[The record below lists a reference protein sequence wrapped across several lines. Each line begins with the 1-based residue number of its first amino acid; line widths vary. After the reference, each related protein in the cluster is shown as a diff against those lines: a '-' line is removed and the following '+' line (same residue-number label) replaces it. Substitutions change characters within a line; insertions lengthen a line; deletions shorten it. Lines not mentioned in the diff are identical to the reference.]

1 METIEIKKVQNGFH
15 VVVKDETEFDEKEYV
30 FTKES
35 QVIKFL
41 KEQFKE
47 E

>member
-15 VVVKDETEFDEKEYV
+15 VIIKDETEFEEKEYV
-30 FTKES
+30 FAKEA
-35 QVIKFL
+35 QVIRFL
-41 KEQFKE
+41 REQFKE